1 LLAPATPLRVILSAP
16 RPAIAWLKFRVNWV
30 VVCAALPLAV
40 TLFKVTLMRFTV
52 TLQAAVLPPSAVV
65 TVIVAVPAAT
75 AVTTPLVDTVAIPG
89 LPLLHVTLLFA
100 ALEGATV
107 AVRVSV
113 LPTVRM
119 ADDLFRV
126 TPLTGTGLTVTV
138 QVAVLLP
145 SAVVTVTVAVPAVT
159 AVTTPPDTV
168 ATAGAP
174 LLHVTFWLV
183 ALEGAIAAVKV
194 SVPPTKRLA
203 DDLFRVTPV
212 TVTTAL
218 LTVTAQAAV
227 LPPSTVVAVIT
238 ADPAATAVTTPF
250 DTVALE
256 VSLLL
261 HVTFLFVALEGAIAA
276 VRVSVPPGT
285 IRLVDDLFRV
295 TPLTAT
301 LLTVTVQVAVLL
313 WSAVVTVIVAVP

>member
-1 LLAPATPLRVILSAP
+1 MDILSAL

-30 VVCAALPLAV
+30 VVWVALPLAV

-75 AVTTPLVDTVAIPG
+75 AVTTPLVDTAAVAV
-89 LPLLHVTLLFA
+89 LLLLHVTFLFA

-119 ADDLFRV
+119 ADDLLRV

-138 QVAVLLP
+138 QAAVLLP
-145 SAVVTVTVAVPAVT
+145 SAVVTVIVAVPAAT
-159 AVTTPPDTV
+159 AVTTPPAVTV
-168 ATAGAP
+168 ATVGAP

-183 ALEGAIAAVKV
+183 ALEGVIVALRV
-194 SVPPTKRLA
+194 SVLPTITLA

-212 TVTTAL
+212 TATTAL
-218 LTVTAQAAV
+218 LTVTVQVAV
-227 LPPSTVVAVIT
+227 LPPSVAAVIT
-238 ADPAATAVTTPF
+238 AVPAATAVTTPP
-250 DTVALE
+250 DTVATAVL
-256 VSLLL
+256 LLL
-261 HVTFLFVALEGAIAA
+261 HVTFLFVALEGVIVAI
-276 VRVSVPPGT
+276 RVSVPPGT

-301 LLTVTVQVAVLL
+301 LLTVTVQVAVLPP
-313 WSAVVTVIVAVP
+313 S